1 MKIGLLIIATNKYTE
16 FLQPLIESADKFFLK
31 EHDVTYFV
39 FTNNKVDIKTS
50 RTVVFIDTEHKE
62 WPWMT
67 LGRYRIFS
75 NNSIWFYDT
84 DYLYYIDVDMLFVD
98 NVGEEILGELVV
110 TQHPGYYNGGD
121 WRETRPQ
128 SMACIPLDKQIK
140 YVAGGFNG
148 GKTANFIKMANI
160 LANNIDTD
168 YNNGIIAVWH
178 DESHLNKYIAYYQS
192 ELKLL
197 APSYCY
203 GEHMNLPFKKR
214 IVALTKKHEEFRK

>member
-1 MKIGLLIIATNKYTE
+1 MKVGLLIIATNKYID

-39 FTNNKVDIKTS
+39 FTNNKVDIKTN
-50 RTVVFIDTEHKE
+50 RTVVFIDTEHKA

-98 NVGEEILGELVV
+98 DVKDEILGELVV

-121 WRETRPQ
+121 WREPRSQ
-128 SMACIPLDKQIK
+128 SMAYISNDKKIY

-148 GKTANFIKMANI
+148 GKTSNFIKMANI
-160 LANNIDTD
+160 LASNIDTD

-178 DESHLNKYIAYYQS
+178 DESHLNKYVAYYPS
-192 ELKLL
+192 EIKLL
-197 APSYCY
+197 TPSYCY

-214 IVALTKKHEEFRK
+214 IIALTKKHEEFRK

>member
-1 MKIGLLIIATNKYTE
+1 MKIGLLIIATNKYVN

-39 FTNNKVDIKTS
+39 FTNNKIEVKTNRS
-50 RTVVFIDTEHKE
+50 VVFIDTEHRE

-75 NNSIWFYDT
+75 NNSAWFYDT
-84 DYLYYIDVDMLFVD
+84 DYLYYIDADMLFID
-98 NVGEEILGELVV
+98 SVGEEIFGELVV

-121 WRETRPQ
+121 WREARSRSTAYI
-128 SMACIPLDKQIK
+128 SNDKKIH

-148 GKTANFIKMANI
+148 GKTENFMKMANI
-160 LANNIDTD
+160 LASNIDAD

-178 DESHLNKYIAYYQS
+178 DESHLNKYVAYYPN
-192 ELKLL
+192 EIKLL
-197 APSYCY
+197 TPSYCY
-203 GEHMNLPFKKR
+203 GEDMNIPFKKR
-214 IVALTKKHEEFRK
+214 IIALTKKHEELRS